1 MDTRALWE
9 PDRPPS
15 WEADFDALLKP
26 SLVTAPP
33 DHVQQAILAA
43 VLQAT
48 AMPVVLPTAMPV
60 AVPVAPSPLPWY
72 PAPAGAQPTPMMP
85 PGYAPEPAEVRPIPL
100 AAYALLAAVLVTY
113 VAAISWLNGIIGGG
127 GWLTTLVAQLLAV
140 ADLLVGRPSRDEPL
154 ALAWQI
160 VQQAP
165 WLVLLPLGWA
175 LWERDR
181 ASSSVA

>member
-1 MDTRALWE
+1 MDTRSLWE
-9 PDRPPS
+9 PGQPPL
-15 WEADFDALLKP
+15 WEADLDALVRP

-48 AMPVVLPTAMPV
+48 AMPA
-60 AVPVAPSPLPWY
+60 AVPVLPSPLPWY
-72 PAPAGAQPTPMMP
+72 PGPASAVPTPAIH
-85 PGYAPEPAEVRPIPL
+85 PGAMPEPVEARPIPL
-100 AAYALLAAVLVTY
+100 AAYALLAAVLVAY
-113 VAAISWLNGIIGGG
+113 VAAISWLNGVIGES
-127 GWLTTLVAQLLAV
+127 GWVTTLVAQLLSV
-140 ADLLVGRPSRDEPL
+140 ADLLVGRPASDRPL

-165 WLVLLPLGWA
+165 WLVLLPLAWA

-181 ASSSVA
+181 ASTPAT

>member
-1 MDTRALWE
+1 MDARSLWE

-15 WEADFDALLKP
+15 WEADLDALLKP

-48 AMPVVLPTAMPV
+48 AMPVV
-60 AVPVAPSPLPWY
+60 VPVAPSALPWN
-72 PAPAGAQPTPMMP
+72 PAPTAVHPTPMVP
-85 PGYAPEPAEVRPIPL
+85 PGHAPEPAEARPIPL
-100 AAYALLAAVLVTY
+100 AAYALLAAVLVAY
-113 VAAISWLNGIIGGG
+113 IAAISWLNGVIEGG
-127 GWLTTLVAQLLAV
+127 GWLTTLVAQLLTV
-140 ADLLVGRPSRDEPL
+140 VDLLVGRPSRDEPL
-154 ALAWQI
+154 ALVWQI
-160 VQQAP
+160 FQQAP

-181 ASSSVA
+181 ASSSAA